1 MQAFHYSSR
10 QISRVVKNCLNLTY
24 AQLVLKLKMERAA
37 ELLKQ
42 SDASIAAIGRS
53 LGYSDNSSFYHAFTR
68 YYAKTPRAF

>member
-1 MQAFHYSSR
+1 LSD
-10 QISRVVKNCLNLTY
+10 

-68 YYAKTPRAF
+68 YYGKTPRAF